1 MNDSI
6 LTTLVLSL
14 TLLAVLSVLFDLIMY
29 ARSEKVGHI
38 FKTLTIKNI
47 QQSSFSSR
55 SISLIIDVVLLVLW
69 VLTQGVVARVAGSF
83 LVLSGIDQLILVT
96 IQIMFAVATLV
107 PIVTYILTD
116 LSNTASDGI
125 QKGVEEHGN
134 PSSSKL

>member
-29 ARSEKVGHI
+29 ARSERVGHI

-55 SISLIIDVVLLVLW
+55 SISLIIDVVLLLLW
-69 VLTQGVVARVAGSF
+69 LFTQGVAYGY
-83 LVLSGIDQLILVT
+83 D
-96 IQIMFAVATLV
+96 
-107 PIVTYILTD
+107 
-116 LSNTASDGI
+116 
-125 QKGVEEHGN
+125 
-134 PSSSKL
+134 